1 MKFDKEP
8 TTNLEFKMMVE
19 EFLNEIELDFIDM
32 EIDFVQSISSQGELV
47 EMSNQDDGD
56 LPF

>member
-1 MKFDKEP
+1 
-8 TTNLEFKMMVE
+8 MMVE